1 MSIIVK
7 DSANDIWL
15 YCKGADSSVL
25 PLIVQG
31 KVQEASLHVDD
42 FSMVCCLGCNC
53 KLIIALIGT
62 VLFHV
67 NDTHKTVRYSMKSI
81 QFRKQN

>member
-15 YCKGADSSVL
+15 YCKGADSAVL

-31 KVQEASLHVDD
+31 KVQEASLHVAD
-42 FSMVCCLGCNC
+42 FSMVCYLGYDC
-53 KLIIALIGT
+53 KLIIILIRT
-62 VLFHV
+62 VLFYV
-67 NDTHKTVRYSMKSI
+67 NDIK
-81 QFRKQN
+81 